1 MGEERRR
8 EHRIDGQLGGTA
20 HEGRQQDGHF
30 PVPVAGK
37 RARGHDG
44 RNAAPEPDEH
54 GHKAAPGKADLA
66 QQLVHNKSHARHVAG
81 IFQNGKEEKQCYD
94 NGQEAEHAAHA
105 RKHAVDDEAVH
116 HGVDAVSGEPAVH
129 KRRHSIDAQREQVAQ
144 PGADDAERQPEDQKH
159 DAQKNGDGRVFARQH
174 AVQPHAAQMLLAF
187 SLFHHGLGAQ
197 LFNERIAHIGQRGFA
212 VGAELGFHFRD
223 GVADELHLIF
233 RKAQHVHHGLVALHQ
248 FCGGKAHGHA
258 CGLGVVL
265 HDVRQRMDA
274 AVHRARTEILPL
286 GQHFQL
292 CGAQRVLDQLVDALV
307 FRGGDGNHGYAQLLL
322 QLVYVHS
329 VAVGA
334 HFIHHVQRDDHGKV
348 QLDELHGQVKVS
360 LDVGGVHDVDDT
372 IRLFLDEKIPGDDLL
387 AGVR

>member
-1 MGEERRR
+1 MPRKMGM
-8 EHRIDGQLGGTA
+8 
-20 HEGRQQDGHF
+20 
-30 PVPVAGK
+30 
-37 RARGHDG
+37 
-44 RNAAPEPDEH
+44 
-54 GHKAAPGKADLA
+54 
-66 QQLVHNKSHARHVAG
+66 
-81 IFQNGKEEKQCYD
+81 
-94 NGQEAEHAAHA
+94 
-105 RKHAVDDEAVH
+105 
-116 HGVDAVSGEPAVH
+116 
-129 KRRHSIDAQREQVAQ
+129 
-144 PGADDAERQPEDQKH
+144 
-159 DAQKNGDGRVFARQH
+159 

-265 HDVRQRMDA
+265 HDVRQRMDG

-292 CGAQRVLDQLVDALV
+292 CGAQ
-307 FRGGDGNHGYAQLLL
+307 RGGDGNHGYAQLLL

-348 QLDELHGQVKVS
+348 QLDELHGEVKVA